1 VSIQQKLWPKM
12 SSACLVLGQSLKCLA
27 LLLKHKS
34 KHVLVQTRL
43 LPVFF
48 CFFYCWRLLEC
59 GSRKKKVRSSL
70 RIFILYG
77 PGRLYKGLEPQNMG
91 FIRNSL
97 SSTLLV
103 QFRVQVTSL
112 AWKTM
117 HAQSAR
123 DYDSRENA
131 LLLFFSG
138 FKVQDCKLLHLE
150 PEALWLGLYCI
161 DRPY

>member
-1 VSIQQKLWPKM
+1 
-12 SSACLVLGQSLKCLA
+12 
-27 LLLKHKS
+27 
-34 KHVLVQTRL
+34 
-43 LPVFF
+43 
-48 CFFYCWRLLEC
+48 
-59 GSRKKKVRSSL
+59 
-70 RIFILYG
+70 
-77 PGRLYKGLEPQNMG
+77 MG

-150 PEALWLGLYCI
+150 PEAL
-161 DRPY
+161 